1 MGLLSNGSDMRRGAS
16 TVPFEQLCEVPGT
29 LGRWDAELIVHLSDA
44 QHERSVSGDLLEI
57 GTWHGRTSVLLGSL
71 ADEGE
76 ELQVCDLFE
85 TAPPTEAGQ
94 RELELGGERSMC
106 RRAEFEAT
114 YERFHAKPPVIH
126 ECSSEE
132 LTEAQLGP
140 NFRFVHIDGS
150 HLYET
155 VLHDLALARSVLT
168 KGGIVAVDDII
179 NLGHLG
185 VAAAVWNDALADGL
199 EPFACTPAKLYATL
213 DEDDAARYASVV
225 AEVTQ
230 EAGNELRENVVGG
243 KRILATWSPPPTL
256 RERVV
261 ARARRTLHRIA
272 PWGVV
277 FGPAAL
283 GF

>member
-1 MGLLSNGSDMRRGAS
+1 MGLMSNGSDTRRRAS

-29 LGRWDAELIVHLSDA
+29 LGQWDAELIVQLSDA
-44 QHERSVSGDLLEI
+44 QHRRSVTGDLLEI

-94 RELELGGERSMC
+94 RELELGGEDTVC

-114 YERFHAKPPVIH
+114 YERFHASLPVIH

-132 LTEAQLGP
+132 LTEAELGP

-199 EPFACTPAKLYATL
+199 KPFACTPAKLYATL
-213 DEDDAARYASVV
+213 DEDDAARYAAVV
-225 AEVTQ
+225 EEVTE

-243 KRILATWSPPPTL
+243 TRILATWSPPPTL
-256 RERVV
+256 RQRVV

-272 PWGVV
+272 PWSLA

-283 GF
+283 AF

>member
-1 MGLLSNGSDMRRGAS
+1 VWSRSTDPATHRGAAP
-16 TVPFEQLCEVPGT
+16 VPFEQLREVPGT
-29 LGRWDAELIVHLSDA
+29 LAPWDAELIVHLSEA
-44 QHERSVSGDLLEI
+44 QHQRSVSGDLLEI

-85 TAPPTEAGQ
+85 TPPPTQAGR
-94 RELELGGERSMC
+94 RELELGGEDSICGRD
-106 RRAEFEAT
+106 EFEAT

-132 LTEAQLGP
+132 LNEAELGP

-155 VLHDLALARSVLT
+155 VLHDLALARSILT

-185 VAAAVWNDALADGL
+185 VAAAVWNDALADGVK
-199 EPFACTPAKLYATL
+199 PFACTPAKIYATL
-213 DEDDAARYASVV
+213 DEEDAETYASVV
-225 AEVTQ
+225 AEVTLD
-230 EAGNELRENVVGG
+230 AGNELRENVVSGT
-243 KRILATWSPPPTL
+243 RILATWSPPPTL

-261 ARARRTLHRIA
+261 GRARRTLRSVV

-277 FGPAAL
+277 FGHAAVGL
-283 GF
+283 

>member
-1 MGLLSNGSDMRRGAS
+1 MGLMSSGSSTRRRAS
-16 TVPFEQLCEVPGT
+16 AVAFDELQEVPGT
-29 LGRWDAELIVHLSDA
+29 LGPWDAELIVHLSEA
-44 QHERSVSGDLLEI
+44 QHRRAVSGDLLEI

-94 RELELGGERSMC
+94 RELEGGEHTVCCRS
-106 RRAEFEAT
+106 EFEAT
-114 YERFHAKPPVIH
+114 YERFHGSPPVIH

-132 LTEAQLGP
+132 LTEAELGP
-140 NFRFVHIDGS
+140 TFRFVHIDGS

-199 EPFACTPAKLYATL
+199 RPFACTPAKLYATL
-213 DEDDAARYASVV
+213 DEDDAETYASVV
-225 AEVTQ
+225 ADVTQ

-243 KRILATWSPPPTL
+243 TRILATWSPPPTL
-256 RERVV
+256 RQRAA

-272 PWGVV
+272 PWGLVV
-277 FGPAAL
+277 APVAL